1 MAGMWWKVP
10 GGLLGIMAGGEA
22 VAPEEAEVGTYPWFR
37 GAMLR
42 ALKGNG
48 FKNIAH
54 GLMKTSRRRYS
65 LGILSL
71 RC

>member
-10 GGLLGIMAGGEA
+10 GGLLGLMAGGA
-22 VAPEEAEVGTYPWFR
+22 VAPEEAEAGTYPWFR

-48 FKNIAH
+48 FKNIATWFNE
-54 GLMKTSRRRYS
+54 GQSPK
-65 LGILSL
+65 ILS
-71 RC
+71 